1 MLEKQRILKKNQTPS
16 VNEYKII
23 KNTPDMDDIESNTNK
38 KSTELQKKEI
48 QEIHKEVNN
57 INFDEDEHDTADN
70 EENIE
75 DLKSAILNTKDDA

>member
-23 KNTPDMDDIESNTNK
+23 KNTPDIDDIERNTHK

-48 QEIHKEVNN
+48 LEIHKEVNN
-57 INFDEDEHDTADN
+57 INFDEDEHDSADN
-70 EENIE
+70 DDNIE